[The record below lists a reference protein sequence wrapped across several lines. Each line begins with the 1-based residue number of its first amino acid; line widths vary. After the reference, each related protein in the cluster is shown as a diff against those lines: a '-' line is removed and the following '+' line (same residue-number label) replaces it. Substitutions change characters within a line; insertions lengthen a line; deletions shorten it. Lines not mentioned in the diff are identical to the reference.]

1 MSGIQYAPFI
11 SDVDLPFYSA
21 LASSKIDHDMLDDS
35 VKRVLGVY
43 EVRPSDPVSRSCRM
57 QILANALTSNE

>member
-1 MSGIQYAPFI
+1 MSGLQYAPFI
-11 SDVDLPFYSA
+11 SDIDLPFYSS
-21 LASSKIDHDMLDDS
+21 LANSKINHDMLDDS

-43 EVRPSDPVSRSCRM
+43 EVRPADSVSRSCRM